1 LLEGGR
7 RRRKGLSWQRGRRRI
22 PTEFVGMEQQQQQQQ
37 QQQHIFAAMA
47 LPLYTPDLPK
57 LLSNEK
63 SERQP

>member
-7 RRRKGLSWQRGRRRI
+7 RRRKGLSRQRGRRRI
-22 PTEFVGMEQQQQQQQ
+22 PTEFVGMEQQ